1 MNASISSYFDHIGF
15 TAKPVADLET
25 LRQLHLLHTLK
36 IPFENLNPFLDTP
49 VSLEFPDLI
58 KKMIEDKRGGYC
70 FEHNTL
76 FLTVLREIGFKA
88 KGLGARVL
96 WNEDENLIT
105 RRSHMLIA
113 IEFDQKTYLAD
124 VGFGGLTLTT
134 PILFQLGLAQTT
146 TDEAF
151 RVDNLGNDYKLQ
163 AKIKNEW
170 KTLYRFDLQEQYAP
184 DYGVINYYLSTHPES
199 PFKTGLIAAMPTL
212 DGRIALK
219 NNQLTTYNKAGETQ
233 ITQLT
238 SEDELKR
245 VLQDVFHI
253 QLPIPCELG
262 KIYTNS

>member
-124 VGFGGLTLTT
+124 VGS
-134 PILFQLGLAQTT
+134 
-146 TDEAF
+146 
-151 RVDNLGNDYKLQ
+151 VDSRLRLRFCSNWGWHKLQ
-163 AKIKNEW
+163 LMKHLELIILEM
-170 KTLYRFDLQEQYAP
+170 T
-184 DYGVINYYLSTHPES
+184 INCRPRSRMNGKRS
-199 PFKTGLIAAMPTL
+199 IVLIFRSNMLRTM
-212 DGRIALK
+212 
-219 NNQLTTYNKAGETQ
+219 
-233 ITQLT
+233 
-238 SEDELKR
+238 
-245 VLQDVFHI
+245 V
-253 QLPIPCELG
+253 
-262 KIYTNS
+262 